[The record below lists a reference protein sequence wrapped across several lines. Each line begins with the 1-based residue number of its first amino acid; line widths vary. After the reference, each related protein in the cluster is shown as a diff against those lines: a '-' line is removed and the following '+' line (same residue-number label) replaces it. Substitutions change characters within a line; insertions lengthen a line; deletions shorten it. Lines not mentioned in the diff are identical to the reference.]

1 MREARRLRDMKKQ
14 RGHRGLGLT
23 IIAYGKLIQ
32 VLLVLAAGSAALL
45 FAHRVPPESL
55 KQWADATAPQ
65 SEFLQGLVDKLLG
78 TDNKTL
84 AIVGKVSFA
93 YAALFVIEGVGLWLQ
108 KTWAEYLTVI
118 VTGSFIPF
126 EAYGLIHEFSVV
138 KLVTLV
144 LNSAVVVYLTVRI
157 VVDRRKKK
165 GREQPA

>member
-1 MREARRLRDMKKQ
+1 MKKP
-14 RGHRGLGLT
+14 RGHRTVGLA
-23 IIAYGKLIQ
+23 IIACGKLIQ

-45 FAHRVPPESL
+45 FANRIPPESL
-55 KQWADATAPQ
+55 QQWADATAPQ
-65 SEFLQGLVDKLLG
+65 SAFLQGLVDKVLG

-84 AIVGKVSFA
+84 AIVGKASFA

-126 EAYGLIHEFSVV
+126 EVYGLFHEFSVV

-144 LNSAVVVYLTVRI
+144 LNGAVVVYLTVRI
-157 VVDRRKKK
+157 VMDRRAKK
-165 GREQPA
+165 GSDKEGHS